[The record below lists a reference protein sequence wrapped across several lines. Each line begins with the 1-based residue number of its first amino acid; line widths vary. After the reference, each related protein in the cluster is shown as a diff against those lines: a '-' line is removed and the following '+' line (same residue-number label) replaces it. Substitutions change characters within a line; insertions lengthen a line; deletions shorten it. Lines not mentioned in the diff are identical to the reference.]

1 MAGDV
6 EGFSSSIHD
15 TSVSAGFRALY
26 EEGLLL
32 DVTLVIEDHQ
42 FQAHKALLAT
52 QSDYFRIMFTADM
65 RERDQDKIH
74 LKGLT
79 ATGFSHVLQFMYYG
93 TIELSMN
100 TVHEI
105 LQAAMYV
112 QLIEVVKFCCS
123 FLLAKICLEN
133 CAEIMR
139 LLDDFGVNID
149 GVREKL
155 DSFLLE
161 NFVPLMSR
169 PDFLSYLS
177 FEKLVSYLDNDH
189 LSRFPEIE
197 LYEAVQAWLRHDRR
211 RWRHTDAI
219 IQNIR
224 FCLMTPSSVFEK
236 VKTSEFYRY
245 SRQLRHEVDQAM
257 NYFHSVHQQPL
268 LEMKSNRIRSA
279 KPQTAVFRG
288 MIGHSM

>member
-1 MAGDV
+1 DV
-6 EGFSSSIHD
+6 EGFCSSIHD

-52 QSDYFRIMFTADM
+52 QSDYFRTMFTADM

-79 ATGFSHVLQFMYYG
+79 ATGFSHVLHM
-93 TIELSMN
+93 S

-105 LQAAMYV
+105 LQAATYV
-112 QLIEVVKFCCS
+112 QLIQVVKFCCS
-123 FLLAKICLEN
+123 FLLAEICLEN

-139 LLDDFGVNID
+139 LLDDFGVNIE

-155 DSFLLE
+155 DAFLLD

-177 FEKLVSYLDNDH
+177 FEKLMSYLDNDH

-197 LYEAVQAWLRHDRR
+197 LYEAVQSWLRHDRR
-211 RWRHTDAI
+211 RWRHTDTV

-224 FCLMTPSSVFEK
+224 
-236 VKTSEFYRY
+236 
-245 SRQLRHEVDQAM
+245 LRHQNFIDSPDSCAM
-257 NYFHSVHQQPL
+257 KL
-268 LEMKSNRIRSA
+268 T
-279 KPQTAVFRG
+279 KP
-288 MIGHSM
+288 